1 MQEMPIFKNS
11 KQLLNPEQ
19 NPQISNLYMFEYL
32 KRRKSNQIFI
42 WTWHPSMQQRHRF
55 IREHEHLSEQHLLEL
70 PPEQLIIWSINTNY
84 KRSQIVSYLMLFSMQ
99 LSVR

>member
-1 MQEMPIFKNS
+1 MCSRHPSMQEMPIFKNS

-42 WTWHPSMQQRHRF
+42 
-55 IREHEHLSEQHLLEL
+55 
-70 PPEQLIIWSINTNY
+70 
-84 KRSQIVSYLMLFSMQ
+84 
-99 LSVR
+99 